1 MASESFPKYSFLINS
16 DMVFLQKLREGWV
29 VTGSRTA
36 TSAEISGNSA
46 KAIGATQHT
55 TVAS

>member
-1 MASESFPKYSFLINS
+1 MAESFPKYGFLIGT

-36 TSAEISGNSA
+36 TSSEISGNSA
-46 KAIGATQHT
+46 KAIGVTQHT
-55 TVAS
+55 GVTA

>member
-1 MASESFPKYSFLINS
+1 
-16 DMVFLQKLREGWV
+16 MVFLQKLREGWV
-29 VTGSRTA
+29 VTGSRAA